1 MRADR
6 TVARVLPRGTLVA
19 IFFVFLWASAY
30 VPSKI
35 ASTQS
40 PPLWFLVARFA
51 IAGLLLAMLTLALR
65 RPFPRTLRA
74 YSIAALLGIFAN
86 ALYLGFTYLALQH
99 LTSGM
104 GAIVASLNPLVLA
117 IVAPRALGERL
128 DARKAAGLALGFGG
142 VLAIVAARAGTGTAT
157 THDVLFAFAGVC
169 ASVASTILYK
179 RYATGIDLMA
189 LSALQLLA
197 ASAALAPVAYL
208 LEGPPHVHATGALF
222 GALAYLVVVLSIG
235 TTLLWFWLLARGE
248 ASRVSAYY
256 FLTPA
261 FGLGLSALLLHEPIA
276 WHDVLG
282 LLAVASGI
290 VLVHRPCIGA
300 RVRAPKTISETET
313 SGRS

>member
-1 MRADR
+1 MAR
-6 TVARVLPRGTLVA
+6 TVARVVPRGTLVA

-35 ASTQS
+35 AATQS
-40 PPLWFLVARFA
+40 PPLWFLVVRFGIAGVGLAA
-51 IAGLLLAMLTLALR
+51 IALSLR
-65 RPFPRTLRA
+65 RPFPRPRHA
-74 YSIAALLGIFAN
+74 YEVAALLGVLAN
-86 ALYLGFTYLALQH
+86 ALYLGFTYIALRHLA
-99 LTSGM
+99 SGM

-117 IVAPRALGERL
+117 VVAPRALGERL

-157 THDVLFAFAGVC
+157 PGDVLFAFAGVC
-169 ASVASTILYK
+169 ASVASTVLFK
-179 RYATGIDLMA
+179 RYATGIDLIA

-197 ASAALAPVAYL
+197 ASAVLVPVAYL
-208 LEGPPHVHATGALF
+208 VEGVPHVHPSGALL

-261 FGLGLSALLLHEPIA
+261 FGLALSALLLHERIA

-282 LLAVASGI
+282 LVAVASGI
-290 VLVHRPCIGA
+290 VLVQRPIGA
-300 RVRAPKTISETET
+300 RVRAPNSVAETET